1 MSLISRRKFI
11 KTGLASLATS
21 AIITPEGHFCQD
33 SYASKNVIDPLGPNQ
48 PIGLAKGVCPG
59 RVVWV
64 YDPDATNENCQPGVW
79 EDGYYLDKNCDQSVV
94 DDMFSK
100 GIRKLTEKDSD
111 AEAWDAIFR
120 NFNQSHNK
128 GNAAYSDN
136 ETIFIKVNAV
146 HTNTRNFGPD
156 GSIIDSKQ
164 YGYVDTSP
172 HAIMAILRQLV
183 NEAGVPEE
191 NIYIGDPM
199 LRNFFKHSY
208 DKFSAEFP
216 NINYMSLSGLPGR
229 TMLVESDTI
238 GIHFSDRGTVMDETH
253 DYYYNCLMNADY
265 LINIPAMKGH
275 PMGGVTFFAKNHF
288 GSHTRINAA
297 HLHKGLQGKPDGDPL
312 RTGYNKYRVFVD
324 LMGGENLGGKTLLYY
339 MDALWSTSEA
349 HLPPTKFLS
358 APFNNDWSSSLFLS
372 LDPVAISSVCLDVM
386 RAEFKEED
394 LDADPPRHTHVQ
406 WPGLDDYLHQAASS
420 EWWPEGIVY
429 DPDNNGTPITSLG
442 VHEHWNNAADME
454 YSRNLGTGE
463 GIELS
468 RIFQITTSVKTI
480 ESINPNDFVLY
491 NNYPNPFNPITTIE
505 YSLRQNGRVTLAVYN
520 TSGQLVTILKDKYQ
534 TSGNYSITWNADR
547 LPSGLYFYTL
557 KTNGFTEMKK
567 MLLVK

>member
-1 MSLISRRKFI
+1 MMSYFKKLNKKLYHYYCRQETKKDSQKLKWFLKLSLPIVGLFSLIWFLVRVIPKPTRATYPCMKVATPIASTFIVYILGFLTSIFAFKKAKKQLVQSRYLIAICFI
-11 KTGLASLATS
+11 VLCIS
-21 AIITPEGHFCQD
+21 AGFIGFSHISQD
-33 SYASKNVIDPLGPNQ
+33 SYAINGTFNELIDPLGPNQ
-48 PIGLAKGVCPG
+48 PIGEAKGVCPG
-59 RVVWV
+59 RVVWA
-64 YDPDATNENCQPGVW
+64 YDPNATNENCQPGVW
-79 EDGYYLDKNCDQSVV
+79 EDGYYLDKNCDQDVV

-111 AEAWDAIFR
+111 AEAWDAIFCH
-120 NFNQSHNK
+120 FNQNHNK

-136 ETIFIKVNAV
+136 EKIFIKVNAV
-146 HTNTRNFGPD
+146 HTNARNFGPD

-199 LRNFFKHSY
+199 LRDFFKHSY

-216 NINYMSLSGLPGR
+216 NINYMSLRGLPGR

-253 DYYYNCLMNADY
+253 DYFYNCLMNADY

-288 GSHTRINAA
+288 GSHTRKNAA
-297 HLHKGLQGKPDGDPL
+297 HLHKGLQGRPDGDPL

-324 LMGGENLGGKTLLYY
+324 LMGGEHLGGKTLLYY
-339 MDALWSTSEA
+339 MDALWATSLA

-372 LDPVAISSVCLDVM
+372 LDPVAISSVCLEVM
-386 RAEFKEED
+386 KKEFKEED
-394 LDADPPRHTHVQ
+394 LKADPPRHIPVQ
-406 WPGLDDYLHQAASS
+406 REGLDDYLHQAASS
-420 EWWPEGIVY
+420 EWWPEGFVY
-429 DPDNNGTPITSLG
+429 DPENDGTPLTSLG
-442 VHEHWNNAADME
+442 VHEHWNNETDMQ
-454 YSRNLGTGE
+454 YSRNLGTGD
-463 GIELS
+463 GIEL
-468 RIFQITTSVKTI
+468 IKLF
-480 ESINPNDFVLY
+480 
-491 NNYPNPFNPITTIE
+491 
-505 YSLRQNGRVTLAVYN
+505 
-520 TSGQLVTILKDKYQ
+520 
-534 TSGNYSITWNADR
+534 
-547 LPSGLYFYTL
+547 
-557 KTNGFTEMKK
+557 
-567 MLLVK
+567 